1 MASELK
7 VNNLFDFSNHVAL
20 VTGGATGLGEMAAQ
34 GFVQNG
40 ARVFIASR
48 KESEL
53 KKVRRKCFLSSLT
66 RVESGMRNEC
76 RNQFRIDPT
85 ETKPVY
91 KV

>member
-1 MASELK
+1 MASDLK
-7 VNNLFDFSNHVAL
+7 VSNLFDFSKHVVL

-53 KKVRRKCFLSSLT
+53 KKVGSISQNGKSIASYLVTSDCGALQY
-66 RVESGMRNEC
+66 N
-76 RNQFRIDPT
+76 P
-85 ETKPVY
+85 
-91 KV
+91 